1 MLEYF
6 KWVKAH
12 KNDPIVYGP
21 VLGIAFLIV
30 VVLGYLFV
38 QQEELIMPSGMGT
51 YGTKRGRP
59 KKKKRS
65 KKKRKSRKGKRK

>member
-1 MLEYF
+1 MPLGIKRKKERRKMLEYF

-38 QQEELIMPSGMGT
+38 
-51 YGTKRGRP
+51 
-59 KKKKRS
+59 
-65 KKKRKSRKGKRK
+65 

>member
-1 MLEYF
+1 KERRKMLECF
-6 KWVKAH
+6 KWAKAH

-38 QQEELIMPSGMGT
+38 
-51 YGTKRGRP
+51 
-59 KKKKRS
+59 
-65 KKKRKSRKGKRK
+65 